1 MRTTLALCD
10 RVRIDHFRGF
20 ESYWE
25 IPAGSPS
32 AINGH
37 WKKGPGAAVF
47 NALSKALD
55 KKKTQASSALR
66 IIAEDL
72 GIITPEVRALRE
84 ALGLPGM
91 RILQFAFDGHT
102 DNLYLP
108 HNFESNTV
116 VYTGT
121 HDNDTTVGWWQT
133 LAAHEQDFVR
143 RYLGVS
149 GNEIQ
154 WDLIRTASA
163 SVARFSIIPMQDVLG
178 LDSANRMNQPTLAEG
193 AWEWRFNW
201 GQVAPWH
208 AERLAE
214 LTRLHGR
221 IPLSPSKL

>member
-1 MRTTLALCD
+1 VT
-10 RVRIDHFRGF
+10 
-20 ESYWE
+20 
-25 IPAGSPS
+25 
-32 AINGH
+32 
-37 WKKGPGAAVF
+37 
-47 NALSKALD
+47 
-55 KKKTQASSALR
+55 
-66 IIAEDL
+66 
-72 GIITPEVRALRE
+72 ALRE
-84 ALGLPGM
+84 ALDLPGM

-116 VYTGT
+116 CYTGT
-121 HDNDTTVGWWQT
+121 HDNDTTAGWWHT
-133 LAAHEQDFVR
+133 LAAHDQDFVR

-149 GNEIQ
+149 GNEIH

-178 LDSANRMNQPTLAEG
+178 LDSSHRMNQPTLAEG

-214 LTRLHGR
+214 LARLHGR
-221 IPLSPSKL
+221 IPLPPSRL